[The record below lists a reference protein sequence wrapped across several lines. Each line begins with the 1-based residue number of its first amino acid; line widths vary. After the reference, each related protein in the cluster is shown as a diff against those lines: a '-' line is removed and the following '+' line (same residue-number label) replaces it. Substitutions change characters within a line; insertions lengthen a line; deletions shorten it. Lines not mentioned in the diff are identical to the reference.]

1 MAEACPPRRLFA
13 NKFKRKLRDH
23 SQDSPTNSA
32 LDAKRVKT
40 AHLDA
45 SASEGEKST
54 ASTGSR
60 KKIVFSDGTE
70 REPVFTKPQGSD
82 NGAQRLEPLH
92 HHAREERERR
102 EKDSKLRLSAKD
114 GLRAGAF
121 LSERSDPARRAM
133 GPVRH
138 T

>member
-13 NKFKRKLRDH
+13 DKLKRKSRDR
-23 SQDSPTNSA
+23 SQDVCTNGS
-32 LDAKRVKT
+32 LDAKRAKI

-45 SASEGEKST
+45 SASESEKST
-54 ASTGSR
+54 VSTGSR
-60 KKIVFSDGTE
+60 KKIVFADGTE

-82 NGAQRLEPLH
+82 NGAERFEFLQ
-92 HHAREERERR
+92 HAREDRECR
-102 EKDSKLRLSAKD
+102 EKDNKQRLAAMD

-121 LSERSDPARRAM
+121 LSERADPVRRAM

>member
-1 MAEACPPRRLFA
+1 VAEACPPRRLFVS
-13 NKFKRKLRDH
+13 KLKRKSCDR
-23 SQDSPTNSA
+23 SQDVPTNGS
-32 LDAKRVKT
+32 LDAKRAKT
-40 AHLDA
+40 VHLDA

-70 REPVFTKPQGSD
+70 REPVFTKPEGSSK
-82 NGAQRLEPLH
+82 GTERLELLRQQT
-92 HHAREERERR
+92 REERERK
-102 EKDSKLRLSAKD
+102 EKDSKQRLAAKD

-121 LSERSDPARRAM
+121 LSERNDPVLRAM
-133 GPVRH
+133 GPMRH